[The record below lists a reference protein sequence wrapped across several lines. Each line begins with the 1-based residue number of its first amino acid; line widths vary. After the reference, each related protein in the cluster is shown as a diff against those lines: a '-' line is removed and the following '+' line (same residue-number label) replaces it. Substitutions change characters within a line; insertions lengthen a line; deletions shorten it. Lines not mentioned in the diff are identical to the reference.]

1 MYSTKQS
8 DMSESR
14 SSYRIGV
21 DVGGTF
27 TDVFA
32 FDGKTGRFEIAKVA
46 STPGA
51 QADGF
56 MAGIDA
62 SGAPAASIG
71 TIVHGTTVATN
82 AILERKGAK
91 CGLVATRGFRDT
103 LELGRRTRPHNWGL
117 TGSFEALIPRELRLE
132 VTERIDAQGRVVVP
146 LDEDELRRAVTT
158 LRNTGCEAL
167 VIHFLHAYANPA
179 HERRA
184 AEIARKLWPNEF
196 ISTGAEVLAEIREF
210 ERVSATALNGWVQPL
225 MAHYIAETERR
236 LASAGFGRQL
246 LLMQGNGGMMS
257 TRTACHAAAQTVL
270 SGPAAGAIAAAR
282 LSQAAGFDNVL
293 ACDMGGTSFDL
304 TLIRDGRPAVTNE
317 KDLAYSVPLHL
328 SLVDIHTI
336 GSGGG
341 SIARVDASGLLRV
354 GPESAGASPG
364 PICYGRGGDA
374 PTVADANAVLGRL
387 DTASLAG
394 DLAPVDLERIRARI
408 VETIGKPLGLNA
420 EDAAAAILA
429 VADNQMANAARM
441 VSIEKGHD
449 PREFIL
455 FAFGGAGPMHA
466 AAIAREL
473 GIPKV
478 LVPRFPGITSALG
491 CVLAD
496 VRHDYVR
503 SLHRPLAD
511 VDPGL
516 GRSVL
521 DEQTAQG
528 CALIESEGVA
538 VTAIDVVH
546 EADMLY
552 RGQSHVFRIPV
563 VGPGFDPERIRTTFA
578 EHYQRRFDIALPEMV
593 PMLVNLRTTVI
604 GRREPL
610 DPASLARIGGGE
622 EEGSAVGGAVAKH
635 FTVESGEAASVVAE
649 GSTVESCPEGL
660 TAPATTAMESVAIRE
675 AIAADGAV
683 KVTSSPRKSARQVW
697 FEGEWHDTTIYD
709 RAMLA
714 PGATIEGPAII
725 EQLDTTI
732 PIEPGVVAE
741 VDGFGNLLVPVT
753 QRSERAAGAKS
764 DAATDPITL
773 AVVQNGLGQI
783 ASEMDLVHQ
792 KTSFSPVISE
802 AFDRANGIYDR
813 HDGKIIAQGEL
824 GLPIFLGVMQETTKQ
839 VIERKGPLAP
849 GDVIIVN
856 DPYFGGTHLM
866 DVRMVKPFYYRG
878 ELWAYLSNT
887 GHWSDTGGMVP
898 GGFCATAT
906 EIQQEGLRLPPVHL
920 VRRGELIQDV
930 VDVIMSNIR
939 VPEERLGDMRAQLGA
954 LSIGEQRLTALLD
967 KYGEETVSAV
977 IAEMRRRSETLMRAH
992 IETIPNGTYSF
1003 SAFVDS
1009 DGITDDILEVALDTR
1024 VEDSDI
1030 RFDYSRSSPPCRGPL
1045 NSVWATTMGSTLC
1058 GMKHVF
1064 ADVPIN
1070 SGCFAP
1076 IHIEPPHGTFLFA
1089 EYPRPVCGCAAE
1101 VSQRIMEAL
1110 FGALGRAIP
1119 EQTFAGP
1126 AGTSGNFSLG
1136 GFDPESGRSY
1146 VMYIFTGGGYGGWN
1160 GGDGVSNGTSTI
1172 GISKNQPIE
1181 VLEQH
1186 FPVLFETYELREGSA
1201 GAGRW
1206 RGGLGV
1212 SYKVRL
1218 QRGEAKAS
1226 FMMDHGRTGPFG
1238 MLGGEPGALN
1248 DIRVSQ
1254 GGILDRPA
1262 YGSKGDGFEL
1272 AAGDWVLVN
1281 TPGGGGYGDPGE
1293 RPGELIERDVARGY
1307 LTREQAGAY
1316 RRGRGRSS
1324 EAVGQ
1329 SSARRMV
1336 QEKRVSPRIC
1346 GQQGR

>member
-1 MYSTKQS
+1 MTRYVL
-8 DMSESR
+8 
-14 SSYRIGV
+14 GV

-32 FDGKTGRFEIAKVA
+32 VDRETRRFEIAKVA

-56 MAGIDA
+56 MSAVQA
-62 SGAPAASIG
+62 SGAPAASIE

-117 TGSFEALIPRELRLE
+117 TGSFEALIPRELRLD
-132 VTERIDAQGRVVVP
+132 VSERIDAQGRVVTP
-146 LDEDELRRAVTT
+146 LDEDELRCAVIS
-158 LRNTGCEAL
+158 LRDAGCEAL
-167 VIHFLHAYANPA
+167 VIHFIHAYANPI
-179 HERRA
+179 HEHRA
-184 AEIARKLWPNEF
+184 AEIARELWPNPF

-210 ERVSATALNGWVQPL
+210 ERASAAALNGWVQPL
-225 MAHYIAETERR
+225 MARYIGATEQR
-236 LASAGFGRQL
+236 LGEAGFRHRL

-257 TRTACHAAAQTVL
+257 TRSASRAAAQTVM

-282 LSQAAGFDNVL
+282 LSRAAGFDNVL

-304 TLIRDGRPAVTNE
+304 TLIHDGRPSTTTE
-317 KDLAYSVPLHL
+317 KSLAYSVPLHL
-328 SLVDIHTI
+328 PLVDVHTI

-364 PICYGRGGDA
+364 PICYGLGGDA
-374 PTVADANAVLGRL
+374 PTVTDANAVLGRI
-387 DTASLAG
+387 DPATLAG
-394 DLAPVDLERIRARI
+394 NLAAADLERVRTRI
-408 VETIGKPLGLNA
+408 VETIGKPLGLDA
-420 EDAAAAILA
+420 EEAAAAVLA
-429 VADNQMANAARM
+429 VADNQMAHAARM
-441 VSIEKGHD
+441 ISIEKGHD
-449 PREFIL
+449 PREFVL

-496 VRHDYVR
+496 VRHDDVR

-511 VDPGL
+511 VDPAFGQ
-516 GRSVL
+516 SVL
-521 DEQTAQG
+521 AGQAAQG
-528 CALIESEGVA
+528 RALIESEGVA
-538 VTAIDVVH
+538 VTAVDVVH

-552 RGQSHVFRIPV
+552 RGQSHVFRVPV
-563 VGPGFDPERIRTTFA
+563 TGPGFDPERIRATFA
-578 EHYQRRFDIALPEMV
+578 EHYRRRFDIALPEMV

-604 GRREPL
+604 GRRASF
-610 DPASLARIGGGE
+610 DFASLSRIRNGAGAGG
-622 EEGSAVGGAVAKH
+622 SRTDIRPVCFDGG
-635 FTVESGEAASVVAE
+635 
-649 GSTVESCPEGL
+649 
-660 TAPATTAMESVAIRE
+660 
-675 AIAADGAV
+675 
-683 KVTSSPRKSARQVW
+683 
-697 FEGEWHDTTIYD
+697 WHDTAIHD
-709 RAMLA
+709 RAALA
-714 PGATIEGPAII
+714 PGAAIEGPAII
-725 EQLDTTI
+725 EQIDTTI

-741 VDGFGNLLVPVT
+741 VDGFGNLLIPVPP
-753 QRSERAAGAKS
+753 RAARAAAPGVGAEVAAGTGAGADS
-764 DAATDPITL
+764 GAETRTGDTLDAVTL
-773 AVVQNGLGQI
+773 AVIQNGLGQI

-839 VIERKGPLAP
+839 VIEHKGPLAE

-866 DVRMVKPFYYRG
+866 DVRMVKPFHYRG
-878 ELWAYLSNT
+878 TLWAYLSNT

-906 EIQQEGLRLPPVHL
+906 EIQQEGLRLPPIHL
-920 VRRGELIQDV
+920 VRRGELVEDV

-954 LSIGEQRLTALLD
+954 LSVGEQRLTALLD
-967 KYGEETVSAV
+967 KYGEGTVGAAV
-977 IAEMRRRSETLMRAH
+977 AEMRKRSETLMRTH
-992 IETIPNGTYSF
+992 IEAIPDGAYRF

-1009 DGITDDILEVALDTR
+1009 DGITDDILEVALDAR
-1024 VEDSDI
+1024 VEGSDI

-1058 GMKHVF
+1058 GMKHIF

-1076 IHIEPPHGTFLFA
+1076 IHVEPPRGTFLFA

-1110 FGALGRAIP
+1110 FGALGQAIP
-1119 EQTFAGP
+1119 ESMFAGP

-1136 GFDPESGRSY
+1136 GFDPEAGRSY

-1160 GGDGVSNGTSTI
+1160 GGDGISNGTSTI

-1186 FPVLFETYELREGSA
+1186 FPVLFESYALREGSP

-1218 QRGEAKAS
+1218 LRGEAKAS

-1238 MLGGEPGALN
+1238 MLGGQPGALN
-1248 DIRVSQ
+1248 DIRVSR
-1254 GGILDRPA
+1254 GGALSRPA

-1272 AAGDWVLVN
+1272 VAGDWVLVN
-1281 TPGGGGYGDPGE
+1281 TPGGGGYGDPAD
-1293 RPGELIERDVARGY
+1293 RPRELIERDLARGY
-1307 LTREQAGAY
+1307 LTREQAAAY
-1316 RRGRGRSS
+1316 RRRGAGRQRGSRTRD
-1324 EAVGQ
+1324 E
-1329 SSARRMV
+1329 
-1336 QEKRVSPRIC
+1336 
-1346 GQQGR
+1346 

>member
-1 MYSTKQS
+1 MTGPANGH
-8 DMSESR
+8 R
-14 SSYRIGV
+14 VGV

-32 FDGKTGRFEIAKVA
+32 FDGKTGRFDIAKVA

-56 MAGIDA
+56 MSGIDA
-62 SGAPAASIG
+62 SGAPAASIE

-91 CGLVATRGFRDT
+91 CGLVATRGFRDA
-103 LELGRRTRPHNWGL
+103 LELGRRTRPRRWGL
-117 TGSFEALIPRELRLE
+117 AGSFEALIPRELRLD
-132 VTERIDAQGRVVVP
+132 VTERMDAQGRVVTP

-158 LRNTGCEAL
+158 LRDAGCEAL
-167 VIHFLHAYANPA
+167 VIHFMHAYANPA

-184 AEIARKLWPNEF
+184 AEIARELWPNAY
-196 ISTGAEVLAEIREF
+196 ISTGVEVLSEIREF
-210 ERVSATALNGWVQPL
+210 ERASATALNGWVQPL
-225 MAHYIAETERR
+225 MARYIGATERR
-236 LASAGFGRQL
+236 LADAGFGHQL

-257 TRTACHAAAQTVL
+257 TRTASRAAAQTVL

-282 LSQAAGFDNVL
+282 LCQAAGFDNVL

-304 TLIRDGRPAVTNE
+304 TLIRDGRPSISNE

-364 PICYGRGGDA
+364 PICYGRGGDV
-374 PTVADANAVLGRL
+374 PTVTDANAVLGRI

-394 DLAPVDLERIRARI
+394 DLAPADLDRVRARI
-408 VETIGKPLGLNA
+408 AETIGRPLGLDA

-449 PREFIL
+449 PREFVL

-511 VDPGL
+511 VDSGL
-516 GRSVL
+516 GQSVL
-521 DEQTAQG
+521 DEQAAEG
-528 CALIESEGVA
+528 RALIESEAVA
-538 VTAIDVVH
+538 VSAIDVVH

-563 VGPGFDPERIRTTFA
+563 VGPGFDTERIRATFA

-604 GRREPL
+604 GRRETF
-610 DPASLARIGGGE
+610 DLA
-622 EEGSAVGGAVAKH
+622 A
-635 FTVESGEAASVVAE
+635 
-649 GSTVESCPEGL
+649 L
-660 TAPATTAMESVAIRE
+660 ATSQ
-675 AIAADGAV
+675 DGAGMND
-683 KVTSSPRKSARQVW
+683 PRTGARPVR
-697 FEGEWHDTTIYD
+697 FDGEWHETAVYD
-709 RAMLA
+709 RTALA
-714 PGATIEGPAII
+714 QGATIEGPAII

-741 VDGFGNLLVPVT
+741 VDGFGNLLIPVD
-753 QRSERAAGAKS
+753 QPGERTTSTGADGATDPAT
-764 DAATDPITL
+764 DAATDPAPEPATDAITL

-813 HDGKIIAQGEL
+813 NDGKIIAQGEL

-839 VIERKGPLAP
+839 VIDHKGALDE

-920 VRRGELIQDV
+920 VRRGELVQDV

-939 VPEERLGDMRAQLGA
+939 VPEERLGDMRAQIGA

-967 KYGEETVSAV
+967 KYGERTVSAV
-977 IAEMRRRSETLMRAH
+977 IAEMRKRSETLMRAH
-992 IETIPNGTYSF
+992 IEAIPDGTWSF
-1003 SAFVDS
+1003 STFVDS
-1009 DGITDDILEVALDTR
+1009 DGITDDILEVALDAR
-1024 VEDSDI
+1024 VEGSDI
-1030 RFDYSRSSPPCRGPL
+1030 HFDYSRSSPPCRGPL

-1058 GMKHVF
+1058 GMKHIF

-1110 FGALGRAIP
+1110 FGALGQSIP

-1126 AGTSGNFSLG
+1126 AGTSGNFGLG
-1136 GFDPESGRSY
+1136 GIDPETGRGY
-1146 VMYIFTGGGYGGWN
+1146 VMYLFTGGGYGGWN

-1172 GISKNQPIE
+1172 GISKNQPVE

-1186 FPVLFETYELREGSA
+1186 FPVLFETYELRDGSG

-1218 QRGEAKAS
+1218 LRGEAKAS

-1248 DIRVSQ
+1248 DISVSR
-1254 GGILDRPA
+1254 GGVLSRPA
-1262 YGSKGDGFEL
+1262 FGSKGDGFEL
-1272 AAGDWVLVN
+1272 ATGDWVLVN
-1281 TPGGGGYGDPGE
+1281 TPGGGGYGNPED
-1293 RPGELIERDVARGY
+1293 RPEELIERDVSRGY
-1307 LTREQAGAY
+1307 LTREQAAVY
-1316 RRGRGRSS
+1316 RRGNG
-1324 EAVGQ
+1324 E
-1329 SSARRMV
+1329 
-1336 QEKRVSPRIC
+1336 
-1346 GQQGR
+1346 

>member
-1 MYSTKQS
+1 MN
-8 DMSESR
+8 DSEAR
-14 SSYRIGV
+14 YRVGI

-32 FDGKTGRFEIAKVA
+32 FDGAAGRFEIAKVA

-51 QADGF
+51 QAEGF
-56 MAGIDA
+56 MSGIDA
-62 SGAPAASIG
+62 SGAPAGSIE

-91 CGLVATRGFRDT
+91 CGLVATRGFRDA
-103 LELGRRTRPHNWGL
+103 LELGRRTRPNRWGL
-117 TGSFEALIPRELRLE
+117 TGSFEALVPRELRLD
-132 VTERIDAQGRVVVP
+132 VTERMDAQGRVVVP
-146 LDEDELRRAVTT
+146 LDEDELRHAVVT
-158 LRNTGCEAL
+158 LRDAGCEAL

-184 AEIARKLWPNEF
+184 AEIASELWPNAF
-196 ISTGAEVLAEIREF
+196 ISTGTEVLSEIREF
-210 ERVSATALNGWVQPL
+210 ERASATALNGWVQPL
-225 MAHYIAETERR
+225 MARYIGATERR
-236 LASAGFGRQL
+236 LEAAGFGHQL

-257 TRTACHAAAQTVL
+257 TRTASRAAAQTVL

-282 LSQAAGFDNVL
+282 LGRAAGFDNVL

-304 TLIRDGRPAVTNE
+304 TLIRDGRPAVSNE

-364 PICYGRGGDA
+364 PICYGRGGAA
-374 PTVADANAVLGRL
+374 PTVTDANAVLGRI
-387 DTASLAG
+387 DTTSLAG
-394 DLAPVDLERIRARI
+394 DLAPADLEQVRARI

-449 PREFIL
+449 PREFVL

-503 SLHRPLAD
+503 SLHRTLAD
-511 VDPGL
+511 VDPEL
-516 GRSVL
+516 GQSVL
-521 DEQTAQG
+521 DEQAAQG
-528 CALIESEGVA
+528 RALIESEGVA

-552 RGQSHVFRIPV
+552 RGQSHVFRVPV
-563 VGPGFDPERIRTTFA
+563 TGPGFDPERIRATFA

-604 GRREPL
+604 GRRETFDL
-610 DPASLARIGGGE
+610 ASLA
-622 EEGSAVGGAVAKH
+622 SAQDSAGTNDPRTGARPVR
-635 FTVESGEAASVVAE
+635 FN
-649 GSTVESCPEGL
+649 
-660 TAPATTAMESVAIRE
+660 
-675 AIAADGAV
+675 
-683 KVTSSPRKSARQVW
+683 
-697 FEGEWHDTTIYD
+697 GEWHETSVYD
-709 RAMLA
+709 RAALA

-725 EQLDTTI
+725 EQLDATV
-732 PIEPGVVAE
+732 PIEPGVVTE
-741 VDGFGNLLVPVT
+741 VDGFGNLLIPVA
-753 QRSERAAGAKS
+753 RRMDRAAGHEAGATA
-764 DAATDPITL
+764 DTITDPITL

-813 HDGKIIAQGEL
+813 NDGKIIAQGEL
-824 GLPIFLGVMQETTKQ
+824 GLPIFLGVMQETTRQ
-839 VIERKGPLAP
+839 VIEHKGPLAE

-954 LSIGEQRLTALLD
+954 LSIGEQRLSALLD

-977 IAEMRRRSETLMRAH
+977 IAEMRKRSETLMRAH
-992 IETIPNGTYSF
+992 IESIPDGTYSF

-1009 DGITDDILEVALDTR
+1009 DGITDDILEVALDAR
-1024 VEDSDI
+1024 VEGSNI
-1030 RFDYSRSSPPCRGPL
+1030 HFDYSRSSAPVPRPAQLGVGDDDGL
-1045 NSVWATTMGSTLC
+1045 HAVRDEAHLRRRAHQLRLLC
-1058 GMKHVF
+1058 AHPRR
-1064 ADVPIN
+1064 ASARDVPLRRVPA
-1070 SGCFAP
+1070 SGVRLRGGGVAADHGSAVRRARPGDSRAHVRRSCGYERQLQPRRIRSRDRPELRDVHLHRRRLRRLVRRGRHLERDLHHRDLEEPARRGAGAAIP
-1076 IHIEPPHGTFLFA
+1076 GAVRDLRAARRERRGGALAGRARRELQGAAAARRGEGVVHDGPRAYRPVRDAGRRAGGAERHLGLAGRHAEPPRLRL
-1089 EYPRPVCGCAAE
+1089 E
-1101 VSQRIMEAL
+1101 
-1110 FGALGRAIP
+1110 GRRLR
-1119 EQTFAGP
+1119 AG
-1126 AGTSGNFSLG
+1126 
-1136 GFDPESGRSY
+1136 
-1146 VMYIFTGGGYGGWN
+1146 
-1160 GGDGVSNGTSTI
+1160 
-1172 GISKNQPIE
+1172 
-1181 VLEQH
+1181 
-1186 FPVLFETYELREGSA
+1186 
-1201 GAGRW
+1201 
-1206 RGGLGV
+1206 RGGLGAGEHPG
-1212 SYKVRL
+1212 R
-1218 QRGEAKAS
+1218 RGL
-1226 FMMDHGRTGPFG
+1226 R
-1238 MLGGEPGALN
+1238 EPGGTAREA
-1248 DIRVSQ
+1248 DRAGRVA
-1254 GGILDRPA
+1254 GI
-1262 YGSKGDGFEL
+1262 SH
-1272 AAGDWVLVN
+1272 
-1281 TPGGGGYGDPGE
+1281 
-1293 RPGELIERDVARGY
+1293 
-1307 LTREQAGAY
+1307 AGA
-1316 RRGRGRSS
+1316 G
-1324 EAVGQ
+1324 
-1329 SSARRMV
+1329 
-1336 QEKRVSPRIC
+1336 
-1346 GQQGR
+1346 

>member
-1 MYSTKQS
+1 MS
-8 DMSESR
+8 DSR
-14 SSYRIGV
+14 AAFRIGV

-32 FDGKTGRFEIAKVA
+32 FDGKAGRFEIAKVA

-51 QADGF
+51 QAEGF
-56 MAGIDA
+56 MSGIDA
-62 SGAPAASIG
+62 SGAPAASIE
-71 TIVHGTTVATN
+71 TVVHGTTVATN

-91 CGLVATRGFRDT
+91 CGLVATRGFRDA
-103 LELGRRTRPHNWGL
+103 LELGRRTRPRRWGL
-117 TGSFEALIPRELRLE
+117 TGSFEALIPRELRLD
-132 VTERIDAQGRVVVP
+132 VTERIDAQGRVVLP
-146 LDEDELRRAVTT
+146 LDEDELRDAITT
-158 LRNTGCEAL
+158 LCDAGCEAL
-167 VIHFLHAYANPA
+167 VIHFIHSYANPV

-184 AEIARKLWPNEF
+184 AEIARELWPNAF
-196 ISTGAEVLAEIREF
+196 ISIGAEVLAEIREF

-225 MAHYIAETERR
+225 MARYIGATERR
-236 LASAGFGRQL
+236 LEEAGFRHQL

-257 TRTACHAAAQTVL
+257 TRTASHAAAQTVL

-304 TLIRDGRPAVTNE
+304 TLIRDGRPSVTNE
-317 KDLAYSVPLHL
+317 KDLAYSIPLHL

-364 PICYGRGGDA
+364 PICYGRDGDA
-374 PTVADANAVLGRL
+374 PTVTDANAVLGRI

-394 DLAPVDLERIRARI
+394 DLAPADLEHVRARI
-408 VETIGKPLGLNA
+408 EETIGKPLGLNA

-449 PREFIL
+449 PREFVL

-503 SLHRPLAD
+503 SLHRSLAD
-511 VDPGL
+511 VDPEL
-516 GRSVL
+516 GQSVL
-521 DEQTAQG
+521 DEQAAEG
-528 CALIESEGVA
+528 RALIESEAVA

-563 VGPGFDPERIRTTFA
+563 LGPGFDLERIRTTFA

-604 GRREPL
+604 GRSASFDL
-610 DPASLARIGGGE
+610 ASLARAENGAGTNDPRT
-622 EEGSAVGGAVAKH
+622 GSRPVR
-635 FTVESGEAASVVAE
+635 F
-649 GSTVESCPEGL
+649 
-660 TAPATTAMESVAIRE
+660 
-675 AIAADGAV
+675 D
-683 KVTSSPRKSARQVW
+683 
-697 FEGEWHDTTIYD
+697 GEWHETAIYD
-709 RAMLA
+709 RAALT
-714 PGATIEGPAII
+714 PGTTVEGPAII

-741 VDGFGNLLVPVT
+741 VDGFGNLLIPVA
-753 QRSERAAGAKS
+753 QGSERAAGDGV
-764 DAATDPITL
+764 DAAADPITL

-813 HDGKIIAQGEL
+813 NDGKIIAQGEL
-824 GLPIFLGVMQETTKQ
+824 GLPIFLGVMQETTQQ
-839 VIERKGPLAP
+839 VIEHKGPLAD

-878 ELWAYLSNT
+878 ALWAYLSNT

-967 KYGEETVSAV
+967 KYGERTVGAV
-977 IAEMRRRSETLMRAH
+977 IAEMRKRSETLMRAH
-992 IETIPNGTYSF
+992 IDAIPDGAYSF
-1003 SAFVDS
+1003 STFVDS
-1009 DGITDDILEVALDTR
+1009 DGITDDILEVALDAR
-1024 VEDSDI
+1024 VEGSDI
-1030 RFDYSRSSPPCRGPL
+1030 HFDYSRSSPPCRGPL

-1058 GMKHVF
+1058 GMKHIF

-1076 IHIEPPHGTFLFA
+1076 IHIERPHGTFLFA

-1110 FGALGRAIP
+1110 FGALGQAIP

-1126 AGTSGNFSLG
+1126 AGTSGNFGLG
-1136 GFDPESGRSY
+1136 GLDPETGRSY

-1186 FPVLFETYELREGSA
+1186 FPVLFETYELREGSS

-1212 SYKVRL
+1212 SYKVRML
-1218 QRGEAKAS
+1218 RGEGKAS

-1238 MLGGEPGALN
+1238 MLGGQPGALN
-1248 DIRVSQ
+1248 DISVSQ
-1254 GGILDRPA
+1254 GGTLSRPA
-1262 YGSKGDGFEL
+1262 FGSKGDGFEL
-1272 AAGDWVLVN
+1272 APGDWVLVN
-1281 TPGGGGYGDPGE
+1281 TPGGGGYGSPEE
-1293 RPGELIERDVARGY
+1293 RPGELIERDVSRGY
-1307 LTREQAGAY
+1307 LTREQAGVY
-1316 RRGRGRSS
+1316 RRGNGR
-1324 EAVGQ
+1324 
-1329 SSARRMV
+1329 
-1336 QEKRVSPRIC
+1336 
-1346 GQQGR
+1346 

>member
-1 MYSTKQS
+1 M
-8 DMSESR
+8 
-14 SSYRIGV
+14 

-27 TDVFA
+27 TDVFS
-32 FDGKTGRFEIAKVA
+32 FDGAAGRFEIAKVA

-56 MAGIDA
+56 MSGIDA
-62 SGAPAASIG
+62 SGAPAASIE
-71 TIVHGTTVATN
+71 TVVHGTTVATN

-91 CGLVATRGFRDT
+91 CGLVATRGFRDA
-103 LELGRRTRPHNWGL
+103 LELGRRTRPNRWGL
-117 TGSFEALIPRELRLE
+117 TGSFEALIPRELRLD
-132 VTERIDAQGRVVVP
+132 VTERMDAQGRVVTP
-146 LDEDELRRAVTT
+146 LDEDELRDAVTT
-158 LRNTGCEAL
+158 LRDAGCEAL
-167 VIHFLHAYANPA
+167 VIHFLHACANPA

-184 AEIARKLWPNEF
+184 ADIARELWPNAF
-196 ISTGAEVLAEIREF
+196 ISTGTEVLSEIREF
-210 ERVSATALNGWVQPL
+210 ERASATALNGWVQPL
-225 MAHYIAETERR
+225 MARYIGATERR
-236 LASAGFGRQL
+236 LADAGFRDQL

-257 TRTACHAAAQTVL
+257 TRTASRAAAQTVL

-282 LSQAAGFDNVL
+282 LCQAAGFDNVL

-374 PTVADANAVLGRL
+374 PTVTDANAVLGRI

-394 DLAPVDLERIRARI
+394 DLAPADLEHVRARL
-408 VETIGKPLGLNA
+408 VETIGRPLGLNA

-449 PREFIL
+449 PREFVL

-466 AAIAREL
+466 TAIAREL
-473 GIPKV
+473 GIPRV

-511 VDPGL
+511 VDPEL
-516 GRSVL
+516 GQSVL
-521 DEQTAQG
+521 DEQAAQG
-528 CALIESEGVA
+528 RALIESEGVA

-552 RGQSHVFRIPV
+552 RGQSHVFRVPV
-563 VGPGFDPERIRTTFA
+563 VGPGFDPERIRATFA

-604 GRREPL
+604 GRRETL
-610 DPASLARIGGGE
+610 DLASFAGAQDGAGANDPRIG
-622 EEGSAVGGAVAKH
+622 ARPVR
-635 FTVESGEAASVVAE
+635 F
-649 GSTVESCPEGL
+649 
-660 TAPATTAMESVAIRE
+660 
-675 AIAADGAV
+675 DGA
-683 KVTSSPRKSARQVW
+683 
-697 FEGEWHDTTIYD
+697 WHETAIHD
-709 RAMLA
+709 RAALA
-714 PGATIEGPAII
+714 PGTAVEGPAII

-732 PIEPGVVAE
+732 PVEPGVTAE
-741 VDGFGNLLVPVT
+741 VDGFGNLLIPVP
-753 QRSERAAGAKS
+753 RSGERAVGGAV
-764 DAATDPITL
+764 DTTTHATDAITL

-813 HDGKIIAQGEL
+813 NDGKIIAQGEL
-824 GLPIFLGVMQETTKQ
+824 GLPIFLGVMQETTSQ
-839 VIERKGPLAP
+839 VIEHKGALDE

-920 VRRGELIQDV
+920 VRRGELVQDV

-967 KYGEETVSAV
+967 KYGEPTVSAV

-992 IETIPNGTYSF
+992 IEAIPDGTYSF

-1009 DGITDDILEVALDTR
+1009 DGITDDILEVALDVR
-1024 VEDSDI
+1024 VEGSDI
-1030 RFDYSRSSPPCRGPL
+1030 HFDYSRSSPPCRGPL

-1058 GMKHVF
+1058 GMKHIF

-1076 IHIEPPHGTFLFA
+1076 IHVERPRGTFLFA

-1110 FGALGRAIP
+1110 FGALGQAIP
-1119 EQTFAGP
+1119 ELSFAGP
-1126 AGTSGNFSLG
+1126 GRHQRQLQPRRRRPRHRPQLRDVHLHRRRLRRLERRGRHLERDLHHRHLEDPARGGAGAAVPGAVRVLRAARRKRRGRALAGWAG
-1136 GFDPESGRSY
+1136 GELQGAAAARRGEGLVHDGPRAHRTVRDAGRR
-1146 VMYIFTGGGYGGWN
+1146 TGGAERHPGLAGREPEPSRLRLEGRRVRAGRGGL
-1160 GGDGVSNGTSTI
+1160 GAREHPGRRG
-1172 GISKNQPIE
+1172 
-1181 VLEQH
+1181 
-1186 FPVLFETYELREGSA
+1186 LREPRGTTRRADRAGRIARISHA
-1201 GAGRW
+1201 GAGRGLPA
-1206 RGGLGV
+1206 REREVIGGRARPRRAFLPM
-1212 SYKVRL
+1212 YRL
-1218 QRGEAKAS
+1218 S
-1226 FMMDHGRTGPFG
+1226 
-1238 MLGGEPGALN
+1238 
-1248 DIRVSQ
+1248 
-1254 GGILDRPA
+1254 RPNLC
-1262 YGSKGDGFEL
+1262 YDL
-1272 AAGDWVLVN
+1272 
-1281 TPGGGGYGDPGE
+1281 
-1293 RPGELIERDVARGY
+1293 
-1307 LTREQAGAY
+1307 
-1316 RRGRGRSS
+1316 
-1324 EAVGQ
+1324 
-1329 SSARRMV
+1329 
-1336 QEKRVSPRIC
+1336 
-1346 GQQGR
+1346 

>member
-1 MYSTKQS
+1 MSRDARHDIPFESAEST
-8 DMSESR
+8 ESNPVFR
-14 SSYRIGV
+14 VGV

-32 FDGKTGRFEIAKVA
+32 FDGESGRFEIAKVA
-46 STPGA
+46 STPAA

-62 SGAPAASIG
+62 SGAPAASIE
-71 TIVHGTTVATN
+71 TVVHGTTVATN

-91 CGLVATRGFRDT
+91 CGLVATRGFRDA
-103 LELGRRTRPHNWGL
+103 LELGRRTRPNRWGL
-117 TGSFEALIPRELRLE
+117 TGSFEALIPRELRLD

-146 LDEDELRRAVTT
+146 LDEDELSDAVTT
-158 LRNTGCEAL
+158 LRDAGCEAL
-167 VIHFLHAYANPA
+167 VIHFLHAYANAA

-184 AEIARKLWPNEF
+184 ADIARELWPNAF
-196 ISTGAEVLAEIREF
+196 VSTGSEVLSEIREF
-210 ERVSATALNGWVQPL
+210 ERASATALNGWVQPL
-225 MAHYIAETERR
+225 MALYIGATERR
-236 LASAGFGRQL
+236 LADAGFRHQL

-257 TRTACHAAAQTVL
+257 TRTASRAAAQTVL

-282 LSQAAGFDNVL
+282 LCQAAGFDNVL

-364 PICYGRGGDA
+364 PICYGRGGEA
-374 PTVADANAVLGRL
+374 PTVTDANAVLGRI
-387 DTASLAG
+387 DAASLAG
-394 DLAPVDLERIRARI
+394 DLAPANLEHVRARI
-408 VETIGKPLGLNA
+408 VETIGKPLGLDA

-449 PREFIL
+449 PREFVL

-473 GIPKV
+473 GIPRV

-511 VDPGL
+511 VDPEL
-516 GRSVL
+516 GQSVL
-521 DEQTAQG
+521 DEQAAAG
-528 CALIESEGVA
+528 RALIESEGVA

-552 RGQSHVFRIPV
+552 RGQSHVFRVPV
-563 VGPGFDPERIRTTFA
+563 VGPGFDPERIRATFT
-578 EHYQRRFDIALPEMV
+578 EHYRRRFDIALPEMV

-604 GRREPL
+604 GRRATFDL
-610 DPASLARIGGGE
+610 ASLA
-622 EEGSAVGGAVAKH
+622 VAQ
-635 FTVESGEAASVVAE
+635 
-649 GSTVESCPEGL
+649 
-660 TAPATTAMESVAIRE
+660 
-675 AIAADGAV
+675 DGAG
-683 KVTSSPRKSARQVW
+683 TNDPRTGARPVR
-697 FEGEWHDTTIYD
+697 FDGEWHETAVYD
-709 RAMLA
+709 RAALT

-732 PIEPGVVAE
+732 PVEPGVVAE
-741 VDGFGNLLVPVT
+741 VDGFGNLLIPVP
-753 QRSERAAGAKS
+753 RGSERSAGDAG

-813 HDGKIIAQGEL
+813 NDGKIIAQGEL
-824 GLPIFLGVMQETTKQ
+824 GLPIFLGVMQETTSQ
-839 VIERKGPLAP
+839 VIEHKGPLAE

-920 VRRGELIQDV
+920 VRRGELVQDV

-939 VPEERLGDMRAQLGA
+939 VPEERVGDMRAQLGA

-967 KYGEETVSAV
+967 KYGERTVSTV
-977 IAEMRRRSETLMRAH
+977 IAEMRGRSETLMRAH
-992 IETIPNGTYSF
+992 IEAIPDGTYSF

-1009 DGITDDILEVALDTR
+1009 DGITDDILEVALDAR
-1024 VEDSDI
+1024 VEGSDI
-1030 RFDYSRSSPPCRGPL
+1030 HFDYSRSSPPCRGPL

-1058 GMKHVF
+1058 GMKHIF

-1076 IHIEPPHGTFLFA
+1076 IHVERPRGTFLFA

-1110 FGALGRAIP
+1110 FGALGQAIP
-1119 EQTFAGP
+1119 EISFAGP

-1136 GFDPESGRSY
+1136 GVDPETGRSY

-1160 GGDGVSNGTSTI
+1160 GGDGISNGTSTI
-1172 GISKNQPIE
+1172 GISKTQPVE
-1181 VLEQH
+1181 VLEQQ
-1186 FPVLFETYELREGSA
+1186 FPVLFESYGLRDGSA

-1212 SYKVRL
+1212 SYRVRL
-1218 QRGEAKAS
+1218 LRGEAKAS

-1238 MLGGEPGALN
+1238 MLGGAPGALN
-1248 DIRVSQ
+1248 DISVSQ
-1254 GGILDRPA
+1254 GGKLSRPA
-1262 YGSKGDGFEL
+1262 FGSKGDGFEL
-1272 AAGDWVLVN
+1272 AAEDWVHVN
-1281 TPGGGGYGDPGE
+1281 TPGGGGYGRPEE
-1293 RPGELIERDVARGY
+1293 RPGELIERDVSRGY
-1307 LTREQAGAY
+1307 LTREQARVY
-1316 RRGRGRSS
+1316 RRGNG
-1324 EAVGQ
+1324 G
-1329 SSARRMV
+1329 
-1336 QEKRVSPRIC
+1336 
-1346 GQQGR
+1346 

>member
-1 MYSTKQS
+1 MNKEENTGGFSAGF
-8 DMSESR
+8 R
-14 SSYRIGV
+14 VGV

-27 TDVFA
+27 TDVFS
-32 FDGKTGRFEIAKVA
+32 FDGASGRFEIAKVA

-56 MAGIDA
+56 MSGIHA
-62 SGAPAASIG
+62 SGAPAASIE
-71 TIVHGTTVATN
+71 TVVHGTTVATN

-91 CGLVATRGFRDT
+91 CGLVATRGFRDA
-103 LELGRRTRPHNWGL
+103 LELGRRTRPRNWGL
-117 TGSFEALIPRELRLE
+117 AGSFEALIPRELRLD
-132 VTERIDAQGRVVVP
+132 VTERMDAQGRVVIP
-146 LDEDELRRAVTT
+146 LDEDGLRSAIAT
-158 LRNTGCEAL
+158 LRDEGCEAL
-167 VIHFLHAYANPA
+167 VIHFMHAYANPA
-179 HERRA
+179 HELRA
-184 AEIARKLWPNEF
+184 AEIARELWPNAF

-225 MAHYIAETERR
+225 MARYIGATERR
-236 LASAGFGRQL
+236 LAEAGFERQL

-257 TRTACHAAAQTVL
+257 TGTASRAAAQTVM

-282 LSQAAGFDNVL
+282 LSRAAGFDNVL

-304 TLIRDGRPAVTNE
+304 TLIRDGRPSVTNE
-317 KDLAYSVPLHL
+317 KNLAYSVPLHL

-341 SIARVDASGLLRV
+341 SIARVDASGLLQV

-374 PTVADANAVLGRL
+374 PTVTDANAVLGRI

-394 DLAPVDLERIRARI
+394 DLETADLDRVRARI
-408 VETIGKPLGLNA
+408 VETVGKPLGLDA

-441 VSIEKGHD
+441 ISIEKGHD
-449 PREFIL
+449 PREFVL

-473 GIPKV
+473 GIPRV

-511 VDPGL
+511 VDPAL
-516 GRSVL
+516 GQSVL
-521 DEQTAQG
+521 DEQAAQG
-528 CALIESEGVA
+528 RALIESEGVA
-538 VTAIDVVH
+538 VTAVNVVH

-563 VGPGFDPERIRTTFA
+563 DGPRFDSERIRETFA

-604 GRREPL
+604 GRRETFDL
-610 DPASLARIGGGE
+610 AALSRARDAANTNDPRTGARPVRFNG
-622 EEGSAVGGAVAKH
+622 
-635 FTVESGEAASVVAE
+635 
-649 GSTVESCPEGL
+649 
-660 TAPATTAMESVAIRE
+660 R
-675 AIAADGAV
+675 
-683 KVTSSPRKSARQVW
+683 
-697 FEGEWHDTTIYD
+697 WHDTDIYD
-709 RAMLA
+709 RAALA

-741 VDGFGNLLVPVT
+741 VDGFGNLLIPVA
-753 QRSERAAGAKS
+753 RNGEAADADAG
-764 DAATDPITL
+764 AATDGAGPVVDAITL

-824 GLPIFLGVMQETTKQ
+824 GLPIFLGVMQETTRQ
-839 VIERKGPLAP
+839 VIEHKGPLDD

-866 DVRMVKPFYYRG
+866 DVRMVKPFYYQG

-967 KYGEETVSAV
+967 KYGERTVSAV

-992 IETIPNGTYSF
+992 IEAIPDGAYSF
-1003 SAFVDS
+1003 STFVDS
-1009 DGITDDILEVALDTR
+1009 DGITDDILEVALDVR
-1024 VEDSDI
+1024 VEGSDI
-1030 RFDYSRSSPPCRGPL
+1030 HFDYSRSSPPCRGPL

-1058 GMKHVF
+1058 GMKHIF

-1076 IHIEPPHGTFLFA
+1076 IHIERPRGTFLFA

-1126 AGTSGNFSLG
+1126 AGTSGNFGLG
-1136 GFDPESGRSY
+1136 GFDPEAGRSY

-1186 FPVLFETYELREGSA
+1186 FPVLFETYELREGSS

-1212 SYKVRL
+1212 SYRMRL
-1218 QRGEAKAS
+1218 LRGEAKAS

-1248 DIRVSQ
+1248 DITVSR
-1254 GGILDRPA
+1254 GGSLSRPA

-1272 AAGDWVLVN
+1272 AEGDWVLVS
-1281 TPGGGGYGDPGE
+1281 TPGGGGYGPPED
-1293 RPGELIERDVARGY
+1293 RPGELVERDVSRGY
-1307 LTREQAGAY
+1307 LTREQAAVY
-1316 RRGRGRSS
+1316 RRGNG
-1324 EAVGQ
+1324 G
-1329 SSARRMV
+1329 
-1336 QEKRVSPRIC
+1336 
-1346 GQQGR
+1346 

>member
-1 MYSTKQS
+1 MRNSQARYGV
-8 DMSESR
+8 
-14 SSYRIGV
+14 GV

-32 FDGKTGRFEIAKVA
+32 FDRESGRFEIAKVA

-51 QADGF
+51 QAEGF
-56 MAGIDA
+56 MSGIGA
-62 SGAPAASIG
+62 SGAPAESIE

-117 TGSFEALIPRELRLE
+117 TGSFEALIPRELRLD
-132 VTERIDAQGRVVVP
+132 VTERVDAQGRVVIP
-146 LDEDELRRAVTT
+146 LDEEEFRCAVTA
-158 LRNTGCEAL
+158 LRDAGCEAL
-167 VIHFLHAYANPA
+167 VIHFIHAYANPA

-184 AEIARKLWPNEF
+184 AGIARELWPNAF

-210 ERVSATALNGWVQPL
+210 ERASATALNGWVQPL
-225 MAHYIAETERR
+225 MARYIGATQQR
-236 LASAGFGRQL
+236 LEEAGFKHQL

-257 TRTACHAAAQTVL
+257 TRTASHAAAQTVL

-304 TLIRDGRPAVTNE
+304 TLIRDGRPTTTNE
-317 KDLAYSVPLHL
+317 KNLAYSVPLHL

-374 PTVADANAVLGRL
+374 PTVTDANAVLGRI

-394 DLAPVDLERIRARI
+394 DLAPANLDRVRTRI

-449 PREFIL
+449 PRGFVL

-511 VDPGL
+511 VDPEL
-516 GRSVL
+516 GQSIL
-521 DEQTAQG
+521 DEQAAQG
-528 CALIESEGVA
+528 HALIESEGVA
-538 VTAIDVVH
+538 VTAVDVVH

-552 RGQSHVFRIPV
+552 RGQSHLFRVPLGDPGFEPGQLRAS
-563 VGPGFDPERIRTTFA
+563 GPPPAASTAGGPAFDPERIRATFA

-604 GRREPL
+604 GRRATF
-610 DPASLARIGGGE
+610 DFASLSRAQDAAGTNESRIG
-622 EEGSAVGGAVAKH
+622 
-635 FTVESGEAASVVAE
+635 
-649 GSTVESCPEGL
+649 
-660 TAPATTAMESVAIRE
+660 
-675 AIAADGAV
+675 
-683 KVTSSPRKSARQVW
+683 ARPVR
-697 FEGEWHDTTIYD
+697 FDGEWHDTAIHD
-709 RAMLA
+709 RAALA

-741 VDGFGNLLVPVT
+741 VDGFGNLLIPVA
-753 QRSERAAGAKS
+753 QRRQRAVGDEAETATGPIA
-764 DAATDPITL
+764 DAMPDAITL

-839 VIERKGPLAP
+839 VIAHKGPLEE

-906 EIQQEGLRLPPVHL
+906 EIQQEGLRLPPIHL
-920 VRRGELIQDV
+920 VRRGELVDDV

-967 KYGEETVSAV
+967 KYGETTVSAV
-977 IAEMRRRSETLMRAH
+977 IAEMRTRSETLMRAH
-992 IETIPNGTYSF
+992 IEAIPDGTYSF

-1009 DGITDDILEVALDTR
+1009 DGITDDILEVALDAR
-1024 VEDSDI
+1024 VDGSDI
-1030 RFDYSRSSPPCRGPL
+1030 HFDYSRSSPPCRGPL

-1058 GMKHVF
+1058 GMKHIF

-1110 FGALGRAIP
+1110 FGALGQAIP
-1119 EQTFAGP
+1119 EDLFAGP
-1126 AGTSGNFSLG
+1126 AGTSGNFGLG

-1218 QRGEAKAS
+1218 LRGDAKAS

-1254 GGILDRPA
+1254 DGALSRPA

-1272 AAGDWVLVN
+1272 AEGDWVLVN
-1281 TPGGGGYGDPGE
+1281 TPGGGGYGRPEE
-1293 RPGELIERDVARGY
+1293 RPGGLIERDLSRGY
-1307 LTREQAGAY
+1307 LTREQAAVY
-1316 RRGRGRSS
+1316 RRGNG
-1324 EAVGQ
+1324 E
-1329 SSARRMV
+1329 
-1336 QEKRVSPRIC
+1336 
-1346 GQQGR
+1346 

>member
-1 MYSTKQS
+1 M
-8 DMSESR
+8 
-14 SSYRIGV
+14 SSYVLGV

-32 FDGKTGRFEIAKVA
+32 FDREAGRFEIAKVA

-51 QADGF
+51 QAEGF
-56 MAGIDA
+56 MAGLEA
-62 SGAPAASIG
+62 SGAPAASIE

-91 CGLVATRGFRDT
+91 CGLIATRGFRDT
-103 LELGRRTRPHNWGL
+103 LELGRRTRPNNWGL
-117 TGSFEALIPRELRLE
+117 TGSFEALIPRELRLD
-132 VTERIDAQGRVVVP
+132 VIERIDAKGRVLVP
-146 LDEDELRRAVTT
+146 LDEDELRAAVTT
-158 LRNTGCEAL
+158 LRDAGCEAL
-167 VIHFLHAYANPA
+167 VIHFIHAYANPA

-184 AEIARKLWPNEF
+184 GEIARGLWPNAF
-196 ISTGAEVLAEIREF
+196 VSTGAEVLAEIREF
-210 ERVSATALNGWVQPL
+210 ERASGAALNGWVQPL
-225 MAHYIAETERR
+225 MARYVGAAERR
-236 LASAGFGRQL
+236 LGETGFAHRL

-257 TRTACHAAAQTVL
+257 APTACRAAAQTVL

-282 LSQAAGFDNVL
+282 LCRAAGFENVL

-304 TLIRDGRPAVTNE
+304 TLIRGGQPATTTE
-317 KDLAYSVPLHL
+317 KNMAYSVPLHL
-328 SLVDIHTI
+328 PLVDVHTI

-354 GPESAGASPG
+354 GPESAGAHPG
-364 PICYGRGGDA
+364 PICYGRGGNA
-374 PTVADANAVLGRL
+374 PTVTDANAILGRI

-394 DLAPVDLERIRARI
+394 GLAAADLERVRARMA
-408 VETIGKPLGLNA
+408 ETIGVPLGLDT
-420 EDAAAAILA
+420 EDAAAAVLA
-429 VADNQMANAARM
+429 VAGNQMANAARM

-466 AAIAREL
+466 VEIARGL

-503 SLHRPLAD
+503 SLHCPLAD
-511 VDPGL
+511 VDPAL

-521 DEQTAQG
+521 AEQAARG
-528 CALIESEGVA
+528 RALIESEGVA
-538 VTAIDVVH
+538 VTAVDMVH
-546 EADMLY
+546 EADLLY
-552 RGQSHVFRIPV
+552 RGQSHVFRVPIDD
-563 VGPGFDPERIRTTFA
+563 PGFDPERVRATFA
-578 EHYQRRFDIALPEMV
+578 AHYRRRFDIALPEMV

-610 DPASLARIGGGE
+610 DLASLSRTARDAGCFSSRSDAIDPL
-622 EEGSAVGGAVAKH
+622 SRA
-635 FTVESGEAASVVAE
+635 TGEAAGENA
-649 GSTVESCPEGL
+649 
-660 TAPATTAMESVAIRE
+660 
-675 AIAADGAV
+675 GA
-683 KVTSSPRKSARQVW
+683 PRKGVRRVC
-697 FEGEWHDTTIYD
+697 FDGKWHEAAIVG
-709 RAMLA
+709 RATLV
-714 PGATIEGPAII
+714 PGMTVEGPAII
-725 EQLDTTI
+725 EQLDTTV
-732 PIEPGVVAE
+732 PIEPGLAAR
-741 VDGFGNLLVPVT
+741 VDGLGNLIIPVAP
-753 QRSERAAGAKS
+753 RAARVAMAAGVGAGTGAGTGAGS
-764 DAATDPITL
+764 VARAGVGSVARAGVGSGAVTGSVARTGAGAGAGSRFGTGDTLDAVTL
-773 AVVQNGLGQI
+773 AVIQNGLGQI

-802 AFDRANGIYDR
+802 AFDRANGIYDM

-839 VIERKGPLAP
+839 VIEHKGPLDE

-878 ELWAYLSNT
+878 ALWAYLANT

-906 EIQQEGLRLPPVHL
+906 EIQQEGLRLPPVKL
-920 VRRGELIQDV
+920 VRRGGLVQDV

-939 VPEERLGDMRAQLGA
+939 VPEERVGDMRAQLGA

-967 KYGEETVSAV
+967 KYGEGTVRAA
-977 IAEMRRRSETLMRAH
+977 IAEMRRRSETQMRAH
-992 IETIPNGTYSF
+992 IEAIPDGTYRF
-1003 SAFVDS
+1003 SACVDS
-1009 DGITDDILEVALDTR
+1009 DGITDDILEVALDVR
-1024 VEDSDI
+1024 VEGSDI
-1030 RFDYSRSSPPCRGPL
+1030 HFDYSRSSPPCRGPL

-1058 GMKHVF
+1058 GMKHLF
-1064 ADVPIN
+1064 PDVPIN

-1076 IHIEPPHGTFLFA
+1076 IHVERPRGTFLLA

-1110 FGALGRAIP
+1110 FGALGQAIP
-1119 EQTFAGP
+1119 EDTFAGP

-1146 VMYIFTGGGYGGWN
+1146 VMYLFTGGGYGGWN
-1160 GGDGVSNGTSTI
+1160 GGDGISNGTSTI

-1186 FPVLFETYELREGSA
+1186 FPVLFESYALREGSA

-1218 QRGEAKAS
+1218 LRGEAKAS

-1238 MLGGEPGALN
+1238 MLGGKPGAMN
-1248 DIRVSQ
+1248 DIRISQ
-1254 GGILDRPA
+1254 AGALSRPA

-1281 TPGGGGYGDPGE
+1281 TPGGGGYGDPGD
-1293 RPGELIERDVARGY
+1293 RPRELIERDLARRY
-1307 LTREQAGAY
+1307 LTREEAAVY
-1316 RRGRGRSS
+1316 RHPGGR
-1324 EAVGQ
+1324 
-1329 SSARRMV
+1329 
-1336 QEKRVSPRIC
+1336 
-1346 GQQGR
+1346 

>member
-1 MYSTKQS
+1 MMRRHNYMNNNRNPNNASA
-8 DMSESR
+8 R
-14 SSYRIGV
+14 YRVGV

-27 TDVFA
+27 TDVFS
-32 FDGKTGRFEIAKVA
+32 FDGASGRFEIAKVA

-51 QADGF
+51 QAEGF
-56 MAGIDA
+56 MSGIAA
-62 SGAPAASIG
+62 SGAPAASIE
-71 TIVHGTTVATN
+71 TVVHGTTVATN

-91 CGLVATRGFRDT
+91 CGLVATRGFRDA
-103 LELGRRTRPHNWGL
+103 LELGRRTRPRNWGL
-117 TGSFEALIPRELRLE
+117 AGSFEALIPRELRLD
-132 VTERIDAQGRVVVP
+132 VTERMDAQGRVVIP
-146 LDEDELRRAVTT
+146 LDEDELRSAIAT
-158 LRNTGCEAL
+158 LRDQGCEAL
-167 VIHFLHAYANPA
+167 VIHFMHAYANSA
-179 HERRA
+179 HELRA
-184 AEIARKLWPNEF
+184 AEIARELWPNAF

-225 MAHYIAETERR
+225 MARYIGATERR
-236 LASAGFGRQL
+236 LEDAGFERQL

-257 TRTACHAAAQTVL
+257 TRTASRAAAQTVM

-304 TLIRDGRPAVTNE
+304 TLIRDGRPATTNE
-317 KDLAYSVPLHL
+317 KNLAYSVPLHL

-341 SIARVDASGLLRV
+341 SIARVDASGLLQV

-364 PICYGRGGDA
+364 PICYGRGGDR
-374 PTVADANAVLGRL
+374 PTVTDANAVLGRI

-394 DLAPVDLERIRARI
+394 DLETADLDRVRARI
-408 VETIGKPLGLNA
+408 VETIGRPLGLDA

-449 PREFIL
+449 PREFVL

-473 GIPKV
+473 GIPRV

-511 VDPGL
+511 VDPTL
-516 GRSVL
+516 GQSVL
-521 DEQTAQG
+521 DEQAAQG
-528 CALIESEGVA
+528 RALIESEGVA
-538 VTAIDVVH
+538 VTAVDVVH

-563 VGPGFDPERIRTTFA
+563 DGPRFDPERTRKTFA

-604 GRREPL
+604 GRRETFDLAALSQAPDTAITN
-610 DPASLARIGGGE
+610 DPRTGARP
-622 EEGSAVGGAVAKH
+622 VR
-635 FTVESGEAASVVAE
+635 FN
-649 GSTVESCPEGL
+649 
-660 TAPATTAMESVAIRE
+660 
-675 AIAADGAV
+675 
-683 KVTSSPRKSARQVW
+683 
-697 FEGEWHDTTIYD
+697 GEWHDTDIYD
-709 RAMLA
+709 RAALA

-732 PIEPGVVAE
+732 PVEPGVVAE
-741 VDGFGNLLVPVT
+741 VDGFGNLLIPVA
-753 QRSERAAGAKS
+753 RNGERVDADAGGADAAGTQTNDS
-764 DAATDPITL
+764 DTDGAADDGTDTGTGPAVDAITL

-824 GLPIFLGVMQETTKQ
+824 GLPIFLGVMQETTQQ
-839 VIERKGPLAP
+839 VIEHKGPLAE

-967 KYGEETVSAV
+967 KYGERTVSAV

-992 IETIPNGTYSF
+992 IEAIPDGTYSF
-1003 SAFVDS
+1003 STFVDS
-1009 DGITDDILEVALDTR
+1009 DGITDDILEVALDVR
-1024 VEDSDI
+1024 VAGSDI
-1030 RFDYSRSSPPCRGPL
+1030 HFDYSRSSPPCRGPL

-1058 GMKHVF
+1058 GMKHIF

-1076 IHIEPPHGTFLFA
+1076 IHVERPHGTFLFA

-1110 FGALGRAIP
+1110 FGALGCAIP

-1126 AGTSGNFSLG
+1126 AGTSGNFGLG
-1136 GFDPESGRSY
+1136 GFDPEAGRSY

-1186 FPVLFETYELREGSA
+1186 FPVLFETYELREGSS
-1201 GAGRW
+1201 GAGCW

-1212 SYKVRL
+1212 SYRMRL
-1218 QRGEAKAS
+1218 LRGEAKAS

-1248 DIRVSQ
+1248 DITVSR
-1254 GGILDRPA
+1254 GGSLSRPA
-1262 YGSKGDGFEL
+1262 FGSKGDGFEL
-1272 AAGDWVLVN
+1272 AEGDWVLVN
-1281 TPGGGGYGDPGE
+1281 TPGGGGYGPPEE
-1293 RPGELIERDVARGY
+1293 RPRELVERDVSRGY
-1307 LTREQAGAY
+1307 LTREQAEVY
-1316 RRGRGRSS
+1316 RRGNG
-1324 EAVGQ
+1324 G
-1329 SSARRMV
+1329 
-1336 QEKRVSPRIC
+1336 
-1346 GQQGR
+1346 

>member
-1 MYSTKQS
+1 MN
-8 DMSESR
+8 DSEAR
-14 SSYRIGV
+14 YRVGI

-32 FDGKTGRFEIAKVA
+32 FDGAAGRFEIAKVA

-51 QADGF
+51 QAEGF
-56 MAGIDA
+56 MSGIDA
-62 SGAPAASIG
+62 SGAPAGSIE

-91 CGLVATRGFRDT
+91 CGLVATRGFRDA
-103 LELGRRTRPHNWGL
+103 LELGRRTRPNRWGL
-117 TGSFEALIPRELRLE
+117 TGSFEALVPRELRLD
-132 VTERIDAQGRVVVP
+132 VTERMDAQGRVVVP
-146 LDEDELRRAVTT
+146 LDEDELRHAVVT
-158 LRNTGCEAL
+158 LRDAGCEAL
-167 VIHFLHAYANPA
+167 VIHFVHAYANPA

-184 AEIARKLWPNEF
+184 AEIARELWPNAF
-196 ISTGAEVLAEIREF
+196 ISTGSEVLCEIREF
-210 ERVSATALNGWVQPL
+210 ERATATALNGWVQPL
-225 MAHYIAETERR
+225 MARYIGATERR
-236 LASAGFGRQL
+236 LEAAGFGHQL

-257 TRTACHAAAQTVL
+257 TRTASRAAAQTVL

-282 LSQAAGFDNVL
+282 LGRAAGFDNVL

-304 TLIRDGRPAVTNE
+304 TLIRDGRPAVSNE

-354 GPESAGASPG
+354 GPDSAGASPG
-364 PICYGRGGDA
+364 PICYGRGGAA
-374 PTVADANAVLGRL
+374 PTVTDANAVLGRI
-387 DTASLAG
+387 DTTSLAG
-394 DLAPVDLERIRARI
+394 DLAPADLEQVRARI

-449 PREFIL
+449 PREFVL

-503 SLHRPLAD
+503 SLHRTLAD
-511 VDPGL
+511 VDPEL
-516 GRSVL
+516 GQSVL
-521 DEQTAQG
+521 DEQAAQG
-528 CALIESEGVA
+528 RALIESEGVA

-552 RGQSHVFRIPV
+552 RGQSHVFRVPV
-563 VGPGFDPERIRTTFA
+563 TGPGFDPERIRATFA

-604 GRREPL
+604 GRRETFDL
-610 DPASLARIGGGE
+610 ASLA
-622 EEGSAVGGAVAKH
+622 SAQDSAGTNDPRTGARPVR
-635 FTVESGEAASVVAE
+635 FN
-649 GSTVESCPEGL
+649 
-660 TAPATTAMESVAIRE
+660 
-675 AIAADGAV
+675 
-683 KVTSSPRKSARQVW
+683 
-697 FEGEWHDTTIYD
+697 GEWHETSVYD
-709 RAMLA
+709 RAALA

-725 EQLDTTI
+725 EQLDATV

-741 VDGFGNLLVPVT
+741 VDGFGNLLIPVG
-753 QRSERAAGAKS
+753 RRMDRAAGHEVDS
-764 DAATDPITL
+764 AADPITGPITDPITDPITL

-813 HDGKIIAQGEL
+813 NDGKIIAQGEL
-824 GLPIFLGVMQETTKQ
+824 GLPIFLGVMQETTRQ
-839 VIERKGPLAP
+839 VIEHKGPLAE

-954 LSIGEQRLTALLD
+954 LSIGEQRLSALLD
-967 KYGEETVSAV
+967 KYGERTVSAV
-977 IAEMRRRSETLMRAH
+977 IAQMRKRSQTLMRAH
-992 IETIPNGTYSF
+992 IEAIPDGTYSF

-1009 DGITDDILEVALDTR
+1009 DGITDDILEVALDAR
-1024 VEDSDI
+1024 VEGSDI
-1030 RFDYSRSSPPCRGPL
+1030 HFDYSRSSAPCRGPL

-1058 GMKHVF
+1058 GMKHIF

-1076 IHIEPPHGTFLFA
+1076 IHVEPPRGTFLFA

-1110 FGALGRAIP
+1110 FGALGQAIP
-1119 EQTFAGP
+1119 ELTFAGP

-1136 GFDPESGRSY
+1136 GFDPETARSY
-1146 VMYIFTGGGYGGWN
+1146 VMYIFTGGGYGGWY
-1160 GGDGVSNGTSTI
+1160 GGDGISNGTSTI
-1172 GISKNQPIE
+1172 GISKSQPVE
-1181 VLEQH
+1181 VLEQQ
-1186 FPVLFETYELREGSA
+1186 FPVLFETFELRDGSA

-1218 QRGEAKAS
+1218 LRGEAKAS

-1248 DIRVSQ
+1248 DISVSQ
-1254 GGILDRPA
+1254 GGTLSRPA
-1262 YGSKGDGFEL
+1262 FGSKGDGFEL
-1272 AAGDWVLVN
+1272 AEGDWVLVN
-1281 TPGGGGYGDPGE
+1281 TPGGGGYGSPEE
-1293 RPGELIERDVARGY
+1293 RPGKLIERDVSRGY
-1307 LTREQAGAY
+1307 LTREQAEVY
-1316 RRGRGRSS
+1316 RRGNG
-1324 EAVGQ
+1324 G
-1329 SSARRMV
+1329 
-1336 QEKRVSPRIC
+1336 
-1346 GQQGR
+1346 

>member
-1 MYSTKQS
+1 MNGPGTG
-8 DMSESR
+8 
-14 SSYRIGV
+14 YRVGV

-32 FDGKTGRFEIAKVA
+32 FDGEAGRFEIAKVA

-51 QADGF
+51 QAEGF
-56 MAGIDA
+56 MSGIDA
-62 SGAPAASIG
+62 SGAPAASIE

-91 CGLVATRGFRDT
+91 CGLVATRGFRDA
-103 LELGRRTRPHNWGL
+103 LELGRRTRPRRWGL
-117 TGSFEALIPRELRLE
+117 GGSFEALIPRELRLD
-132 VTERIDAQGRVVVP
+132 VTERTDAQGRVVIP
-146 LDEDELRRAVTT
+146 LDEDELRDAVTT
-158 LRNTGCEAL
+158 LRDAGCEAL
-167 VIHFLHAYANPA
+167 VIHFIHSYANPA

-184 AEIARKLWPNEF
+184 AEIARGLWPNAF
-196 ISTGAEVLAEIREF
+196 ISTGSEVLPEIREF
-210 ERVSATALNGWVQPL
+210 ERASATALNGWVQPL
-225 MAHYIAETERR
+225 MARYIGATERR
-236 LASAGFGRQL
+236 LENAGFGRQL

-257 TRTACHAAAQTVL
+257 TRTACRAAAQTVL

-282 LSQAAGFDNVL
+282 LCHVAGFENVL

-304 TLIRDGRPAVTNE
+304 TLIRNGRPSVTNE

-328 SLVDIHTI
+328 SLIDIHTI

-374 PTVADANAVLGRL
+374 PTVTDANAVLGRI

-394 DLAPVDLERIRARI
+394 DLAPADLEHVRTRIA
-408 VETIGKPLGLNA
+408 ETIGEPLGLNA

-429 VADNQMANAARM
+429 VADNRMANAARM

-449 PREFIL
+449 PREFVL

-466 AAIAREL
+466 TAIAREL
-473 GIPKV
+473 GIPTV

-496 VRHDYVR
+496 VRHDHVR

-511 VDPGL
+511 VNPEL
-516 GRSVL
+516 GQSVL
-521 DEQTAQG
+521 DEQAAEG
-528 CALIESEGVA
+528 RALIESEGVA
-538 VTAIDVVH
+538 VTGIDVVH

-563 VGPGFDPERIRTTFA
+563 VGPGFDPERIRATFA

-604 GRREPL
+604 GRRESVDL
-610 DPASLARIGGGE
+610 ASLSRARDA
-622 EEGSAVGGAVAKH
+622 AVTNDPRTGARLVR
-635 FTVESGEAASVVAE
+635 FN
-649 GSTVESCPEGL
+649 
-660 TAPATTAMESVAIRE
+660 
-675 AIAADGAV
+675 
-683 KVTSSPRKSARQVW
+683 
-697 FEGEWHDTTIYD
+697 GEWRQTAIYD
-709 RAMLA
+709 RAALV
-714 PGATIEGPAII
+714 PGATVEGPAII

-741 VDGFGNLLVPVT
+741 IDGFGNLLIPVARDSG
-753 QRSERAAGAKS
+753 RSVGDEA

-813 HDGKIIAQGEL
+813 NDGKIIAQGEL
-824 GLPIFLGVMQETTKQ
+824 GLPIFLGVMQETTSQ
-839 VIERKGPLAP
+839 VIEHKGPLAE

-878 ELWAYLSNT
+878 VLWAYLSNT

-920 VRRGELIQDV
+920 VRRGKLVQDV

-967 KYGEETVSAV
+967 KYGERTVGAV
-977 IAEMRRRSETLMRAH
+977 IVEMRRRSETLMRAH
-992 IETIPNGTYSF
+992 IEAIPDGTYRF

-1009 DGITDDILEVALDTR
+1009 DGITDDILEVALEAR
-1024 VEDSDI
+1024 VDGSDLH
-1030 RFDYSRSSPPCRGPL
+1030 FDYSRSSPPCRGPL

-1058 GMKHVF
+1058 GMKHIF

-1076 IHIEPPHGTFLFA
+1076 IHIEPPRGTFLLA

-1110 FGALGRAIP
+1110 FGALGQAIP
-1119 EQTFAGP
+1119 EHTFAGP

-1136 GFDPESGRSY
+1136 GFDPETGRSY

-1172 GISKNQPIE
+1172 GISKSQPIE

-1186 FPVLFETYELREGSA
+1186 FPVLFETCELREGSA

-1212 SYKVRL
+1212 SYRVRL
-1218 QRGEAKAS
+1218 LRGEAKAS

-1254 GGILDRPA
+1254 GGTLSRPA

-1272 AAGDWVLVN
+1272 AAGDWVRVT
-1281 TPGGGGYGDPGE
+1281 TPGGGGYGRPEE
-1293 RPGELIERDVARGY
+1293 RPGALVERDVSRGY
-1307 LTREQAGAY
+1307 LTREQARVY
-1316 RRGRGRSS
+1316 RHGDRG
-1324 EAVGQ
+1324 
-1329 SSARRMV
+1329 
-1336 QEKRVSPRIC
+1336 
-1346 GQQGR
+1346 

>member
-1 MYSTKQS
+1 
-8 DMSESR
+8 MSES
-14 SSYRIGV
+14 SAAFRIGV

-32 FDGKTGRFEIAKVA
+32 FDGEAGRFEIAKVA

-56 MAGIDA
+56 MSGIDA
-62 SGAPAASIG
+62 SGAPVASIE

-91 CGLVATRGFRDT
+91 CGLVATRGFRDA
-103 LELGRRTRPHNWGL
+103 LELGRRTRPRRWGL
-117 TGSFEALIPRELRLE
+117 AGSFEALIPRELRLD
-132 VTERIDAQGRVVVP
+132 VTERIDAQGRVVLP
-146 LDEDELRRAVTT
+146 LDEDEFRDAVTT
-158 LRNTGCEAL
+158 LRDADCDAL
-167 VIHFLHAYANPA
+167 VIHFIHSYANPA

-184 AEIARKLWPNEF
+184 AEIARELWPNAF

-225 MAHYIAETERR
+225 MARYIGAAEQR
-236 LASAGFGRQL
+236 LADAGFGRQL

-282 LSQAAGFDNVL
+282 LSQAAGFENVL

-304 TLIRDGRPAVTNE
+304 TLIRDGRPSVSNE
-317 KDLAYSVPLHL
+317 KDLAYSIPLHL

-341 SIARVDASGLLRV
+341 SIASVDASGLLRV

-374 PTVADANAVLGRL
+374 PTVTDANAVLGRI

-394 DLAPVDLERIRARI
+394 DLASADLEHVRARI
-408 VETIGKPLGLNA
+408 VETVGKPLGLNA

-449 PREFIL
+449 PREFVL
-455 FAFGGAGPMHA
+455 FAFGGAGPMHS

-516 GRSVL
+516 GQSVL
-521 DEQTAQG
+521 DEQAAEG
-528 CALIESEGVA
+528 RALIEAEGVA

-563 VGPGFDPERIRTTFA
+563 LGPGFDLERIRSTFA
-578 EHYQRRFDIALPEMV
+578 EHYRRRFDIELPEMV

-604 GRREPL
+604 GRRASF
-610 DPASLARIGGGE
+610 DFASLARAENGAGTNDPRIG
-622 EEGSAVGGAVAKH
+622 SRPVR
-635 FTVESGEAASVVAE
+635 F
-649 GSTVESCPEGL
+649 
-660 TAPATTAMESVAIRE
+660 
-675 AIAADGAV
+675 D
-683 KVTSSPRKSARQVW
+683 
-697 FEGEWHDTTIYD
+697 GEWHETAIYD
-709 RAMLA
+709 RAALA
-714 PGATIEGPAII
+714 PGATVEGPAII

-741 VDGFGNLLVPVT
+741 VDGFGNLLVPVAQAVDT
-753 QRSERAAGAKS
+753 TGGHEV

-813 HDGKIIAQGEL
+813 NDGKIIAQGEL
-824 GLPIFLGVMQETTKQ
+824 GLPIFLGVMQETTQQ
-839 VIERKGPLAP
+839 VIEHKGPLGE

-906 EIQQEGLRLPPVHL
+906 EIQQEGLRLPPIHL
-920 VRRGELIQDV
+920 VRRGELMQDV

-967 KYGEETVSAV
+967 KYGERTVSAV
-977 IAEMRRRSETLMRAH
+977 IAEMRKRSETLMRAH
-992 IETIPNGTYSF
+992 IEAIPDGTWSF
-1003 SAFVDS
+1003 STFVDS
-1009 DGITDDILEVALDTR
+1009 DGITDDILEVALDVR
-1024 VEDSDI
+1024 VEGSDI
-1030 RFDYSRSSPPCRGPL
+1030 HFDYSRSSPPCRGPL

-1076 IHIEPPHGTFLFA
+1076 IHIERPHGTFLFA

-1110 FGALGRAIP
+1110 FGALGQAIP

-1136 GFDPESGRSY
+1136 GIDPETGRGY
-1146 VMYIFTGGGYGGWN
+1146 VMYQFTGGGYGGWN

-1186 FPVLFETYELREGSA
+1186 FPILFETYELREGSS

-1218 QRGEAKAS
+1218 LRGEAKAS

-1238 MLGGEPGALN
+1238 MLGGQPGALN

-1254 GGILDRPA
+1254 GGTLSRPA
-1262 YGSKGDGFEL
+1262 FGSKGDGFEL
-1272 AAGDWVLVN
+1272 AEGDWVLVN
-1281 TPGGGGYGDPGE
+1281 TPGGGGYGRPED
-1293 RPGELIERDVARGY
+1293 RPGELIERDVSRGY

-1316 RRGRGRSS
+1316 RRGNGR
-1324 EAVGQ
+1324 
-1329 SSARRMV
+1329 
-1336 QEKRVSPRIC
+1336 
-1346 GQQGR
+1346 

>member
-1 MYSTKQS
+1 MN
-8 DMSESR
+8 ESQA
-14 SSYRIGV
+14 SYRVGI

-32 FDGKTGRFEIAKVA
+32 FDGEAGRFEIAKVA
-46 STPGA
+46 STPDA
-51 QADGF
+51 QSEGF
-56 MAGIDA
+56 MSGIDA
-62 SGAPAASIG
+62 SGAPAKSIE
-71 TIVHGTTVATN
+71 TLVHGTTVATN

-91 CGLVATRGFRDT
+91 CGLVATRGFRDA
-103 LELGRRTRPHNWGL
+103 LELGRRTRPRRWGL
-117 TGSFEALIPRELRLE
+117 SGSFEALIPRELRLD
-132 VTERIDAQGRVVVP
+132 VTERIDAQGRVVLP
-146 LDEDELRRAVTT
+146 LDEDELRDAVTT
-158 LRNTGCEAL
+158 LRDAGCEAL
-167 VIHFLHAYANPA
+167 VIHFVHAYANPS

-184 AEIARKLWPNEF
+184 AEIARELWPNAF
-196 ISTGAEVLAEIREF
+196 ISTGSEVLAEIREF
-210 ERVSATALNGWVQPL
+210 ERASATALNGWVQPL
-225 MAHYIAETERR
+225 MARYVGATAQR
-236 LASAGFGRQL
+236 LEDAGFRHQL

-304 TLIRDGRPAVTNE
+304 TLIRDGKPAVTNE
-317 KDLAYSVPLHL
+317 KDLVYSVPLHL

-374 PTVADANAVLGRL
+374 PTVTDANAVLGRI

-394 DLAPVDLERIRARI
+394 DLAPADLERVRTRI

-449 PREFIL
+449 PREFVL

-511 VDPGL
+511 VDPDL
-516 GRSVL
+516 GQSVL
-521 DEQTAQG
+521 DEQAAQG
-528 CALIESEGVA
+528 RALIESEAVA

-552 RGQSHVFRIPV
+552 RGQSHVFRVPV
-563 VGPGFDPERIRTTFA
+563 IGPGFDPECIRATFA

-604 GRREPL
+604 GRRASF
-610 DPASLARIGGGE
+610 DFASLARAENGAGTNDPRT
-622 EEGSAVGGAVAKH
+622 GSRPVR
-635 FTVESGEAASVVAE
+635 F
-649 GSTVESCPEGL
+649 
-660 TAPATTAMESVAIRE
+660 
-675 AIAADGAV
+675 DG
-683 KVTSSPRKSARQVW
+683 T
-697 FEGEWHDTTIYD
+697 WHETTIYD
-709 RAMLA
+709 RAALA
-714 PGATIEGPAII
+714 PGATVEGPAII

-741 VDGFGNLLVPVT
+741 VDGFGNLLIPIA
-753 QRSERAAGAKS
+753 QRADRTIGQEV

-839 VIERKGPLAP
+839 VIDHKGPLDE

-939 VPEERLGDMRAQLGA
+939 VPEERLGDMRAQIGA

-967 KYGEETVSAV
+967 KYGERTVSAV
-977 IAEMRRRSETLMRAH
+977 IAEMRKRSETLMRAH
-992 IETIPNGTYSF
+992 IETIPDGTYSF
-1003 SAFVDS
+1003 STFVDS
-1009 DGITDDILEVALDTR
+1009 DGITDDILEVALDAR
-1024 VEDSDI
+1024 VEGSDI
-1030 RFDYSRSSPPCRGPL
+1030 HFDYSRSSPPCRGPL

-1110 FGALGRAIP
+1110 FGALGKAIP
-1119 EQTFAGP
+1119 EQIFAGP

-1136 GFDPESGRSY
+1136 GIDPETGRSY
-1146 VMYIFTGGGYGGWN
+1146 VMYQFTGGGYGGWN

-1181 VLEQH
+1181 MLEQH
-1186 FPVLFETYELREGSA
+1186 FPILFETYELREGSS

-1218 QRGEAKAS
+1218 LRGEAKAS

-1248 DIRVSQ
+1248 DISVSQ
-1254 GGILDRPA
+1254 GGKLSRPA
-1262 YGSKGDGFEL
+1262 FGSKGDGFEL
-1272 AAGDWVLVN
+1272 AEGDWVLVN
-1281 TPGGGGYGDPGE
+1281 TPGGGGYGRPEE
-1293 RPGELIERDVARGY
+1293 RPDELIERDVSRGY
-1307 LTREQAGAY
+1307 LTREQAGVY
-1316 RRGRGRSS
+1316 RRGNG
-1324 EAVGQ
+1324 G
-1329 SSARRMV
+1329 
-1336 QEKRVSPRIC
+1336 
-1346 GQQGR
+1346 

>member
-1 MYSTKQS
+1 MN
-8 DMSESR
+8 EPR
-14 SSYRIGV
+14 GGYRVGV

-27 TDVFA
+27 TDVFS
-32 FDGKTGRFEIAKVA
+32 FDGASGRFEIAKVA

-51 QADGF
+51 QAEGF
-56 MAGIDA
+56 MAGIAA
-62 SGAPAASIG
+62 SGAPAASIE
-71 TIVHGTTVATN
+71 TVVHGTTVATN

-91 CGLVATRGFRDT
+91 CGLVATRGFRDA
-103 LELGRRTRPHNWGL
+103 LELGRRTRPRNWGL
-117 TGSFEALIPRELRLE
+117 AGSFEALIPRELRLD
-132 VTERIDAQGRVVVP
+132 VTERMDAQGRVVIP
-146 LDEDELRRAVTT
+146 LDEDELRGAIAT
-158 LRNTGCEAL
+158 LRDQGCEAL
-167 VIHFLHAYANPA
+167 VIHFMHAYANPA
-179 HERRA
+179 HELRA
-184 AEIARKLWPNEF
+184 AEIARELWPNAF

-225 MAHYIAETERR
+225 MARYIGATQRR
-236 LASAGFGRQL
+236 LEDAGFERQL

-257 TRTACHAAAQTVL
+257 TRTASRAAAQTVM

-304 TLIRDGRPAVTNE
+304 TLIRDGRPATTNE
-317 KDLAYSVPLHL
+317 KNLAYSVPLHL

-341 SIARVDASGLLRV
+341 SIARVDASGLLQV

-364 PICYGRGGDA
+364 PICYGRGGEA
-374 PTVADANAVLGRL
+374 PTVTDANAVLGRI

-394 DLAPVDLERIRARI
+394 DLETADLDRVRARI
-408 VETIGKPLGLNA
+408 IETIGKPLGLDA

-449 PREFIL
+449 PREFVL

-473 GIPKV
+473 GIPRV

-511 VDPGL
+511 VDPTL
-516 GRSVL
+516 GQSVL
-521 DEQTAQG
+521 DEQAAQG
-528 CALIESEGVA
+528 RALIESEGVA
-538 VTAIDVVH
+538 ITAVDVVH

-563 VGPGFDPERIRTTFA
+563 DGPRFDPERIRETFA

-604 GRREPL
+604 GRRETFDL
-610 DPASLARIGGGE
+610 AALSRAQDTAITNDPHTGARP
-622 EEGSAVGGAVAKH
+622 VR
-635 FTVESGEAASVVAE
+635 FN
-649 GSTVESCPEGL
+649 
-660 TAPATTAMESVAIRE
+660 
-675 AIAADGAV
+675 
-683 KVTSSPRKSARQVW
+683 
-697 FEGEWHDTTIYD
+697 GEWHDTDIYD
-709 RAMLA
+709 RAALA
-714 PGATIEGPAII
+714 PGATIEGPAIV

-741 VDGFGNLLVPVT
+741 VDVFGNLLIPVA
-753 QRSERAAGAKS
+753 RNGAGADADSGGS
-764 DAATDPITL
+764 DADGTDADGTDADGTDTAGAASAGTDTDTDGTATDVADTGPGPVVDAITL

-824 GLPIFLGVMQETTKQ
+824 GLPIFLGVMQETTQQ
-839 VIERKGPLAP
+839 VIEHKGPLDE

-939 VPEERLGDMRAQLGA
+939 VPEERLGDMRAQIGA

-967 KYGEETVSAV
+967 KYGERTVGAV

-992 IETIPNGTYSF
+992 IEAIPDGTYSF
-1003 SAFVDS
+1003 STYVDS
-1009 DGITDDILEVALDTR
+1009 DGITDDILEVALDVR
-1024 VEDSDI
+1024 VAGSDI
-1030 RFDYSRSSPPCRGPL
+1030 HFDYSRSSAPCRGPL

-1058 GMKHVF
+1058 GMKHIF

-1076 IHIEPPHGTFLFA
+1076 IHVERPHGTFLFA

-1126 AGTSGNFSLG
+1126 AGTSGNFGLG
-1136 GFDPESGRSY
+1136 GFDPEAGRSY

-1186 FPVLFETYELREGSA
+1186 FPVLFETYELREGSS

-1212 SYKVRL
+1212 SYRMRL
-1218 QRGEAKAS
+1218 LRGEAKAS

-1248 DIRVSQ
+1248 DITVSR
-1254 GGILDRPA
+1254 GGRSSRPA
-1262 YGSKGDGFEL
+1262 FGSKGDGFEL
-1272 AAGDWVLVN
+1272 AEGDWVLVN
-1281 TPGGGGYGDPGE
+1281 TPGGGGYGPPEE
-1293 RPGELIERDVARGY
+1293 RADELVERDVSRGY
-1307 LTREQAGAY
+1307 LTREQAAVY
-1316 RRGRGRSS
+1316 RRRNGG
-1324 EAVGQ
+1324 
-1329 SSARRMV
+1329 
-1336 QEKRVSPRIC
+1336 
-1346 GQQGR
+1346 

>member
-1 MYSTKQS
+1 MPRHTEDQPGI
-8 DMSESR
+8 DHTNGGV
-14 SSYRIGV
+14 RIGV

-27 TDVFA
+27 TDVYA
-32 FDGKTGRFEIAKVA
+32 FDGASGRFEIAKVP

-51 QADGF
+51 QAEGF
-56 MAGIDA
+56 MSGIEA
-62 SGAPAASIG
+62 SGAPAASIE

-82 AILERKGAK
+82 AILERKGAR
-91 CGLVATRGFRDT
+91 CGLIATRGFRDA
-103 LELGRRTRPHNWGL
+103 LELGRRTRPRRWGL
-117 TGSFEALIPRELRLE
+117 TGSFEALIPRELRLD
-132 VTERIDAQGRVVVP
+132 VTERIDARGRVVLP
-146 LDEDELRRAVTT
+146 LDEDELREAVVT
-158 LRNTGCEAL
+158 LRDAGCEAL
-167 VIHFLHAYANPA
+167 VIHFVHSYANPT

-184 AEIARKLWPNEF
+184 AEIARELWPNAF
-196 ISTGAEVLAEIREF
+196 ISTGAEVLPEIREF
-210 ERVSATALNGWVQPL
+210 ERASATALNGWVQPL
-225 MAHYIAETERR
+225 MARYIGATERR
-236 LASAGFGRQL
+236 LEEAGFRHPL

-257 TRTACHAAAQTVL
+257 ARTASRAAAQTVL

-282 LSQAAGFDNVL
+282 LCQAAGFDNVL

-317 KDLAYSVPLHL
+317 KDLDYSVPLHL

-341 SIARVDASGLLRV
+341 SIATVDASGLLRV

-374 PTVADANAVLGRL
+374 PTVTDANAVLGRI
-387 DTASLAG
+387 DAASLAG
-394 DLAPVDLERIRARI
+394 DLAPADLAHVRARL

-420 EDAAAAILA
+420 EDAAAAVLA

-449 PREFIL
+449 PREFVL

-503 SLHRPLAD
+503 SLHRPLAE
-511 VDPGL
+511 VDPDL
-516 GRSVL
+516 GQSIL
-521 DEQTAQG
+521 NEQVAEG
-528 CALIESEGVA
+528 RDLIESEGVT
-538 VTAIDVVH
+538 VTSIDVVH

-552 RGQSHVFRIPV
+552 RGQSHVFRVPV
-563 VGPGFDPERIRTTFA
+563 TGPGFDPERLRATFA
-578 EHYQRRFDIALPEMV
+578 ERYRHRFDIALPEMV

-604 GRREPL
+604 GRREAFDLTALAGARDGTGPN
-610 DPASLARIGGGE
+610 DPRIGTR
-622 EEGSAVGGAVAKH
+622 AVR
-635 FTVESGEAASVVAE
+635 F
-649 GSTVESCPEGL
+649 
-660 TAPATTAMESVAIRE
+660 
-675 AIAADGAV
+675 DGA
-683 KVTSSPRKSARQVW
+683 
-697 FEGEWHDTTIYD
+697 WHETAILD
-709 RAMLA
+709 RAALA

-725 EQLDTTI
+725 EQLDSTI
-732 PIEPGVVAE
+732 PVEPGVTAE
-741 VDGFGNLLVPVT
+741 VDGFGNLLIPVA
-753 QRSERAAGAKS
+753 RHDERPARDGTDTAAALAGAAP
-764 DAATDPITL
+764 DAITL

-839 VIERKGPLAP
+839 VIDHKGPLDE

-878 ELWAYLSNT
+878 ALWAYLSNT

-920 VRRGELIQDV
+920 VRRGELVQDV

-954 LSIGEQRLTALLD
+954 LSIGAQRLTALLD
-967 KYGEETVSAV
+967 KYGEGTVSAV

-992 IETIPNGTYSF
+992 IEAIPDGTYRF
-1003 SAFVDS
+1003 STFVDS
-1009 DGITDDILEVALDTR
+1009 DGITDDILEVALDAR
-1024 VEDSDI
+1024 VEGSDI
-1030 RFDYSRSSPPCRGPL
+1030 HFDYSRSSPPCRGPL

-1058 GMKHVF
+1058 GMKHIF

-1076 IHIEPPHGTFLFA
+1076 IHIEPPHGTFLLA

-1110 FGALGRAIP
+1110 FGALGQAIP

-1136 GFDPESGRSY
+1136 GLDPETGRTY
-1146 VMYIFTGGGYGGWN
+1146 VMYLFTGGGYGGWN

-1218 QRGEAKAS
+1218 LRGDAKAS

-1254 GGILDRPA
+1254 DGTLSRPA
-1262 YGSKGDGFEL
+1262 WGSKGDGFEL

-1281 TPGGGGYGDPGE
+1281 TPGGGGYGQPE
-1293 RPGELIERDVARGY
+1293 ARPRELIERDVSRGY
-1307 LTREQAGAY
+1307 LTREQASVY
-1316 RRGRGRSS
+1316 RGGN
-1324 EAVGQ
+1324 G
-1329 SSARRMV
+1329 
-1336 QEKRVSPRIC
+1336 
-1346 GQQGR
+1346 G